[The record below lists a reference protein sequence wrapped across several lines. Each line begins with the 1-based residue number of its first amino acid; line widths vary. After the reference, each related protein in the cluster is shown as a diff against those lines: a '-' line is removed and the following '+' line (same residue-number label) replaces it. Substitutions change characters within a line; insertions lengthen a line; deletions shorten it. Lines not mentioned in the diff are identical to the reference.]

1 MSPRGRECSVH
12 EDEADLAT
20 PGWGGDLWNSLQP
33 ATQKPSHRG
42 PERQDSRAGGL
53 VKQGSRSGGLGRQ
66 QSRNGG
72 LSRQDSRSGG
82 LRRDDSRGGIND
94 R

>member
-1 MSPRGRECSVH
+1 MFPRGRECSVQ
-12 EDEADLAT
+12 EVEEDLAA
-20 PGWGGDLWNSLQP
+20 PGWGGDLWDSLQP
-33 ATQKPSHRG
+33 ATQKPSQRV

-66 QSRNGG
+66 QSRNGE
-72 LSRQDSRSGG
+72 LARQDSRSGG
-82 LRRDDSRGGIND
+82 LRRDDSRGGLND

>member
-1 MSPRGRECSVH
+1 MFPRGRECSVH
-12 EDEADLAT
+12 EDEEDLAA

-33 ATQKPSHRG
+33 ATQKSPRG

-72 LSRQDSRSGG
+72 LSRQNSRTTG
-82 LRRDDSRGGIND
+82 LRRDDSRGGLKD